1 MRAHGCL
8 LLYSPS
14 PSPWGMGLWAAL
26 SHVVQFYTEHL
37 GVQVIPGLIPSPLDL
52 FSFGKS
58 DPALF
63 PLFISPF
70 LTKEGVSLGH
80 PGWGGVGDF
89 G

>member
-1 MRAHGCL
+1 
-8 LLYSPS
+8 
-14 PSPWGMGLWAAL
+14 MGLWAAL

-70 LTKEGVSLGH
+70 LSLRKHRDWGVPWAPWL
-80 PGWGGVGDF
+80 GWGW
-89 G
+89 